1 MSLPLGD
8 LPSNLSLDVNPR
20 KPKMTTNVAKAI
32 IKAVES
38 TDDNLFDI
46 NNRGIVITAKSFR
59 FNSNNSTVT
68 IDMGNDTGKYGIL
81 DGGHTYKAIIEH
93 RENYFH
99 NVEQLEKDSNLKRR
113 KLDINLVKMGRILRK
128 HRKDHSPD
136 SSMDG
141 FIDYPV
147 QLNLLNE
154 GWISSK
160 SLSNIENGYNLPSLS
175 TLKKL
180 SIAFEVDLIS
190 LIDEIKD
197 YIP

>member
-1 MSLPLGD
+1 M
-8 LPSNLSLDVNPR
+8 
-20 KPKMTTNVAKAI
+20 
-32 IKAVES
+32 
-38 TDDNLFDI
+38 
-46 NNRGIVITAKSFR
+46 
-59 FNSNNSTVT
+59 
-68 IDMGNDTGKYGIL
+68 
-81 DGGHTYKAIIEH
+81 
-93 RENYFH
+93 
-99 NVEQLEKDSNLKRR
+99 KRR

-136 SSMDG
+136 SSMDD